1 MDHDNLTIYALASGA
16 GRAGIAVVRISG
28 PAASGVLRTLI
39 PLRPSLPPPR
49 VATRAILHTINASPD
64 ADAEVIDDALAL
76 WFPGPASF
84 TGEDVVELHVHGG
97 QAVLDALFASL
108 AHYPGVRPAAAG
120 EFSKRAFL
128 NGKMDLTAVEAVAD
142 LVDAET
148 AAQRRQALAQM
159 SGALARLYDGWRERL
174 IKAMAFAEATID
186 FAEEDIPDSLVADGL
201 REVAAMAAEIHAHLA
216 DAGIGERIRSGLRI
230 TLSGAPNVGKS
241 SLLNALAKR
250 DVAIVSDIA
259 GTTRDV
265 IEVPL
270 DLAGFAATVIDTAGL
285 RETADSIESE
295 GVRRAREQAAAAD
308 IRVYLLDAT
317 VPAPLPAA
325 GDADLLVV
333 NKGDVVEA
341 ADPPWWPADAMVLS
355 AKTGAG
361 LAAFIEVLSA
371 RVKALASA
379 RATES
384 PPLTR
389 ARHRA
394 ALNDCVAALERVN
407 GAAQRGGDIEMMAE
421 DMRLAAQA
429 LGRITGRIDVEDL
442 LDRIFRDFC
451 IGK

>member
-1 MDHDNLTIYALASGA
+1 MDHDDLTIYALASAA

-28 PAASGVLRTLI
+28 PAASGVLRALT
-39 PLRPSLPPPR
+39 PARPSLPRPR
-49 VATRAILHTINASPD
+49 VATRAILSAINASPGAD
-64 ADAEVIDDALAL
+64 ADVIDDALTL

-84 TGEDVVELHVHGG
+84 TGDDVVELHVHGG

-108 AHYPGVRPAAAG
+108 AQYPGVRPAAAG

-159 SGALARLYDGWRERL
+159 GGALARLYDGWRERL

-186 FAEEDIPDSLVADGL
+186 FAEEDIPDSLIADGL
-201 REVAAMAAEIHAHLA
+201 REVAAMSAEIHAHLA

-270 DLAGFAATVIDTAGL
+270 DLAGFAATLIDTAGL

-308 IRVYLLDAT
+308 LRVYLLDAAA
-317 VPAPLPAA
+317 PGPLPAP
-325 GDADLLVV
+325 DEVDLLVV
-333 NKGDVVEA
+333 NKSDAV
-341 ADPPWWPADAMVLS
+341 DTDDSPWWPNDAMVLS

-361 LAAFIEVLSA
+361 LSAFIDTLSA
-371 RVKALASA
+371 RVRALTAS
-379 RATES
+379 RAAES

-394 ALNDCVAALERVN
+394 ALQDCVAALDRVS
-407 GAAQRGGDIEMMAE
+407 AAAMGGGDIEMMAE